1 MAGGNRASLITGGR
15 RSGQMRTDVLIS
27 VVIPVLGDLKALA
40 EIVAHLKSSTG
51 TPDEIIVVD
60 GANDT
65 NCAALCAEHD
75 CIYVRTKPGR
85 GYQLDAGASHA
96 SGNVFWFLHADS
108 RPSASA
114 PDQIRNEI
122 SDGAIGGYFRFQF
135 TGKTT
140 WYKRLLAWLINLR
153 ARIGV
158 PYGDQGLF
166 IRRSRY
172 ADIGGF
178 PDTPLFEE
186 VPLVKAARRNGRFV
200 QLAVPIGVSPRRW
213 ERDGWLRRSLAN
225 RLLALGYT
233 LGISPATLARHYH
246 SAPSSTSK

>member
-1 MAGGNRASLITGGR
+1 MN
-15 RSGQMRTDVLIS
+15 TDVIIS

-40 EIVAHLKSSTG
+40 EILDRLRSAAG
-51 TPDEIIVVD
+51 RPDEIIVVD

-65 NCAALCAEHD
+65 DCAELCAHYD
-75 CIYVRTKPGR
+75 CVYLSTSPGR
-85 GYQLDAGASHA
+85 GHQLDAGARRA
-96 SGNVFWFLHADS
+96 SGDVIWFLHADC
-108 RPSASA
+108 RPPTSAV
-114 PDQIRNEI
+114 DRIRSEI

-140 WYKRLLAWLINLR
+140 WYKRLLAWLINQR
-153 ARIGV
+153 SRIGI

-186 VPLVKAARRNGRFV
+186 VSLVKAARRNGRFV
-200 QLAVPIGVSPRRW
+200 QLAVPMGVSPRRW
-213 ERDGWLRRSLAN
+213 ERDGWIRRTLAN
-225 RLLALGYT
+225 RMLALGYT
-233 LGISPATLARHYH
+233 AGISPATLARHYQSGQS
-246 SAPSSTSK
+246 SASE